1 MKIKK
6 IIITFIIAFLVIG
19 LGIYFAIKIDNN
31 DYDLESF
38 VKAQLVEVYDFETD
52 GILYKYDTKEEIDDF
67 VANLGIENWKI
78 SSIPQ
83 DDIVKYYVVMY
94 QEPTKNVIDD
104 ENNSGI
110 EQIAT
115 MIIYSSGEYVELK
128 TSGMKFDFKSS
139 QNLLS
144 MFN

>member
-31 DYDLESF
+31 DYDFESF

-67 VANLGIENWKI
+67 VVNLGIENWKI

>member
-31 DYDLESF
+31 DYDFESF
-38 VKAQLVEVYDFETD
+38 AKAQLVEVYDFETD

-115 MIIYSSGEYVELK
+115 MTIYSSGEYVELK

>member
-31 DYDLESF
+31 DYD
-38 VKAQLVEVYDFETD
+38 FETD

-67 VANLGIENWKI
+67 VVNLGIENWKI

-115 MIIYSSGEYVELK
+115 MTIYSSGEYVELK

>member
-31 DYDLESF
+31 DYDFESF
-38 VKAQLVEVYDFETD
+38 AKAQLVEVYDFETD

-94 QEPTKNVIDD
+94 QEPTKTVIDD

-115 MIIYSSGEYVELK
+115 MTIYSSGEYVELK

>member
-31 DYDLESF
+31 DYDFESF

-67 VANLGIENWKI
+67 VVNLGIENWKI

-115 MIIYSSGEYVELK
+115 MTIYSFGEYVELK